1 MLKSVFDPK
10 SIERDL
16 KPRIQGD
23 IAVDDISRNFYST
36 DASVY
41 RIVPSCVVYPKN
53 KEDIIEVIKYAN
65 SEGIPVHARGAG
77 SGLTGSSLGPGII
90 LAFRR
95 YMNQIIEI
103 NKDESYTIVQPG
115 VICGNLNHELAKIGK
130 IVYVDNSSENYAS
143 IGGMI
148 GTNSSGAHA
157 AKYGYMADFVEELT
171 VILSNGEEIK
181 TYPIEIGSEE
191 YNRKVSADT
200 LEASLYKAV
209 VELID
214 NPEVQG
220 LIVEKWPKVKMN
232 VSGYNIRDMVTDKKV
247 DLSKAFLGSEATLGI
262 VVEAKLKYIDKPKD
276 KTLVVMDFDSLAN

>member
-10 SIERDL
+10 SIETDL
-16 KPRIQGD
+16 KSRIKGD
-23 IAVDDISRNFYST
+23 IAIDDISRNFFST

-53 KEDIIEVIKYAN
+53 KQDVIEVIKYAN
-65 SEGIPVHARGAG
+65 DKGIPVHARGAG
-77 SGLTGSSLGPGII
+77 SGLTGSSLGPGIV

-103 NKDESYTIVQPG
+103 NEEEASTIVQPG
-115 VICGNLNHELAKIGK
+115 VICGNLNHELAKIRK

-191 YNRKVSADT
+191 YNHKIST
-200 LEASLYKAV
+200 
-209 VELID
+209 
-214 NPEVQG
+214 N
-220 LIVEKWPKVKMN
+220 
-232 VSGYNIRDMVTDKKV
+232 T
-247 DLSKAFLGSEATLGI
+247 LSKSLQSSSR
-262 VVEAKLKYIDKPKD
+262 ID
-276 KTLVVMDFDSLAN
+276 